1 MISRLDPA
9 IRSVI
14 FHWRGISHRL
24 VCFFDYAETSRRT
37 ARKSP
42 GKAANGLILLLKGIE
57 MGVEQACK
65 AECGRSPVD

>member
-1 MISRLDPA
+1 M
-9 IRSVI
+9 
-14 FHWRGISHRL
+14 SHRL